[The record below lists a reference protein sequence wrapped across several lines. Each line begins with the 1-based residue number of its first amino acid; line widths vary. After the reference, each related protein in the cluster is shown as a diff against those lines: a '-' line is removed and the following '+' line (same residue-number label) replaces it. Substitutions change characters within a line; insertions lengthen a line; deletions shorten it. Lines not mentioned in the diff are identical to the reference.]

1 MPGNISALFR
11 KSQFAEVT
19 ELLEEISN
27 ASIELQDYFVQ
38 HEDAEN
44 SEERS
49 AAKESADEL
58 IHELLENAQALREK
72 YYG

>member
-27 ASIELQDYFVQ
+27 PSIELQDYFVQ
-38 HEDAEN
+38 YEDAEN

-58 IHELLENAQALREK
+58 IHEPAQALREK